1 MRNGTCPSCSS
12 TDVYRQAGHRL
23 QYEKVTLKLGILG
36 IFSKTT
42 APDRY
47 ACTACG
53 HVEFYLSSAEDLQ
66 TIRDS
71 WERVSS

>member
-1 MRNGTCPSCSS
+1 MRKGTCPRCSS

-23 QYEKVTLKLGILG
+23 QFEKVTLTLG
-36 IFSKTT
+36 IFGKAT

>member
-1 MRNGTCPSCSS
+1 MRNGTCPLCHSN
-12 TDVYRQAGHRL
+12 DVYRQAGHPL
-23 QYEKVTLKLGILG
+23 QLEKVTLKPGLFG
-36 IFSKTT
+36 KTS

-47 ACTACG
+47 ACTSCG
-53 HVEFYLSSAEDLQ
+53 YLEIYLSSAEDLQ